1 MLALANENKRKAGA
15 ENVEFLRGES
25 RTFLWFTASISFA
38 NQPSPSL
45 GARATSSPGCQGFI
59 MAQMFGALTATI
71 FFRWLVPEHIA
82 IPEPQANLDH
92 LPSIE

>member
-1 MLALANENKRKAGA
+1 
-15 ENVEFLRGES
+15 
-25 RTFLWFTASISFA
+25 
-38 NQPSPSL
+38 
-45 GARATSSPGCQGFI
+45 
-59 MAQMFGALTATI
+59 MAQMLGALAATI